1 MKPATV
7 FGVILI
13 VLGLAGLIAGGFSF
27 THEKKDVDMGPLQI
41 SHQQT
46 KTVPIPPILGG
57 LALLGGIVL
66 VVAGAKKS

>member
-1 MKPATV
+1 MKAGTLV
-7 FGVILI
+7 GILLI
-13 VLGLAGLIAGGFSF
+13 LLGIAGLVSGGFSY

-57 LALLGGIVL
+57 LSLLGGLAL
-66 VVAGAKKS
+66 VIAASKRG

>member
-7 FGVILI
+7 LGVILI
-13 VLGLAGLIAGGFSF
+13 VLGLAGLIAGGFTY
-27 THEKKDVDMGPLQI
+27 THQKKDVDMGPLQI

-46 KTVPIPPILGG
+46 RTVPIPPILGG
-57 LALLGGIVL
+57 LALLGGLVL

>member
-1 MKPATV
+1 MKAVTV
-7 FGVILI
+7 VGILLI
-13 VLGLAGLIAGGFSF
+13 LLGIAGLVSGGFSY

-57 LALLGGIVL
+57 IALLGGLAL
-66 VVAGAKKS
+66 VVAGAKKG

>member
-1 MKPATV
+1 MKAASLV
-7 FGVILI
+7 GILLI
-13 VLGLAGLIAGGFSF
+13 LLGIAGLVSGGFSY

-57 LALLGGIVL
+57 IALLGGISL
-66 VVAGAKKS
+66 MVVGAKKG